1 VFARNHIVAAAV
13 VVAAVLVPGCGSALK
28 EIGYCGTPPL
38 NVNEKGENTPVKV
51 RLYFLKKPD
60 KFTSSAWGDLYPEA
74 KAKEIL
80 GGDLVGEPIVF
91 DVFPNDNKVLT
102 FPEVKPE
109 VGHVGVFGLFLKG
122 VEGKPRH
129 VAVDAVQAKSVLF
142 EFTNYTVVTK
152 SR

>member
-1 VFARNHIVAAAV
+1 MLARNPIVAA
-13 VVAAVLVPGCGSALK
+13 VVAVAALVPGCGSALK
-28 EIGYCGTPPL
+28 DISYRGTPPL

-60 KFTSSAWGDLYPEA
+60 KFTSSAWGDLYSEA

-91 DVFPNDNKVLT
+91 DVFPNDNKMLT

-122 VEGKPRH
+122 TEGKPRH

-142 EFTNYTVVTK
+142 EFTEYTVVSK
-152 SR
+152 PK